1 MRLFIIFTRR
11 WYHKK
16 RFIIPMCSLI
26 ALFIGTIILGSVLG
40 TKSNSNPTGMIFAII
55 FSSKVSDSSFFK
67 RGLRI
72 VHTFQDIETAGL
84 QAVCHL
90 YIFLAPPPNSF
101 SSVFRFAA
109 KHSWITN
116 SGWNQGRNLGQMLHS
131 VSEKADCSNSKTFS
145 CITYP

>member
-1 MRLFIIFTRR
+1 
-11 WYHKK
+11 
-16 RFIIPMCSLI
+16 MCSLI
-26 ALFIGTIILGSVLG
+26 ALLIGTIILGSVLG

-90 YIFLAPPPNSF
+90 YIFLAPPLNPF

-109 KHSWITN
+109 KHS
-116 SGWNQGRNLGQMLHS
+116 
-131 VSEKADCSNSKTFS
+131 
-145 CITYP
+145 